1 MPYEFSLKTQ
11 IITKCLCF
19 VFQVPGSYKVALPAS
34 IRQDV
39 KVYSWKV
46 VNSLLDEG
54 APPLVVSNRNFRVS
68 LLLRS
73 SKTYLQFLATV
84 VVKIIFSLVMA
95 RLSRASEVIM
105 VNLIN
110 CYLFTSVRS
119 SNSFTVSKASRV
131 VSFTSTTSPVSSMG
145 PKKIPLKTGLTPAR
159 INLCA
164 PIVLLCPPC
173 HHPPR
178 ERRHQGEDQSLKR
191 GSSANQSPSQ
201 TFLIKY
207 IPVLKFD
214 PLIVFFS

>member
-1 MPYEFSLKTQ
+1 
-11 IITKCLCF
+11 
-19 VFQVPGSYKVALPAS
+19 
-34 IRQDV
+34 
-39 KVYSWKV
+39 
-46 VNSLLDEG
+46 
-54 APPLVVSNRNFRVS
+54 
-68 LLLRS
+68 
-73 SKTYLQFLATV
+73 
-84 VVKIIFSLVMA
+84 MA

-201 TFLIKY
+201 TSIFRSLNLIPWSCSSPNWSWSFSKEIY
-207 IPVLKFD
+207 NPTDLLAFTWNYCCWWHG
-214 PLIVFFS
+214 PLLWAGLQAKTSPNRYSLTKINHSLYNCIIVHCTFN